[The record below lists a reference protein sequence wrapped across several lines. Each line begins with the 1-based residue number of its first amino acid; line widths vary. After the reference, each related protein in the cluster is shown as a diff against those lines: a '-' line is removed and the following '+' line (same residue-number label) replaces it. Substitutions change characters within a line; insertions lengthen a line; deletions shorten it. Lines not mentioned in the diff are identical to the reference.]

1 MYKYKE
7 EIFTAASS
15 TMALMVKTTSLDGGH
30 PWMSLTKDFLLFIF
44 LGILKLE
51 LLLLIPIYLIDLVV
65 TVIMLFMILFFL
77 NW

>member
-1 MYKYKE
+1 
-7 EIFTAASS
+7 
-15 TMALMVKTTSLDGGH
+15 MALMAKTTSLDGVH
-30 PWMSLTKDFLLFIF
+30 PWMSLTKDFLIFIV

-51 LLLLIPIYLIDLVV
+51 LLLLIPIYLNDLAF